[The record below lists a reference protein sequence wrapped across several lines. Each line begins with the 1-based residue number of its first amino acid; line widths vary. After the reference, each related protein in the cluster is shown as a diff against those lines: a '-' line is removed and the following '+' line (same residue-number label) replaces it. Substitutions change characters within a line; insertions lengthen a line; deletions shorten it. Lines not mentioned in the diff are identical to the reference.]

1 MRAMS
6 RSGISTGHKGN
17 TLQVR
22 FNGCVI
28 GVLIIYKQL
37 KRKVL
42 SDLQGLVTGH
52 RYLGLGVL
60 DCTEFWPF

>member
-1 MRAMS
+1 MRAML

-17 TLQVR
+17 TLQVM
-22 FNGCVI
+22 FSDFVI
-28 GVLIIYKQL
+28 AVLIIPKQL

-42 SDLQGLVTGH
+42 SDLHGVVTGH
-52 RYLGLGVL
+52 RYLGLGIL